1 MEEILGTLVF
11 LGLAVVLSKG
21 VEAYI
26 NSGKPNKFKTTI
38 KNWLT
43 EE

>member
-11 LGLAVVLSKG
+11 LGLVVVLSKG
-21 VEAYI
+21 VESYI